1 MENKKINKNFSI
13 KNNYAKNLI
22 ILFSVLFLFVS
33 CSKKEKNV
41 NLEENKN
48 SEYMKTFTLD
58 EISQGKKQWTMDA
71 SKATIQEGTTKIFID
86 KAHLTFFKNDK
97 KVSYIESDTAIYD
110 SKTKDIQSRG
120 NVKMISFEEN
130 VVITTDTMDYF
141 NSIGKFKS
149 KDFVKITRDDSITTG
164 TGFEANSDL
173 SEINIL
179 NNVSITYKNDK
190 N

>member
-1 MENKKINKNFSI
+1 MENKKI
-13 KNNYAKNLI
+13 
-22 ILFSVLFLFVS
+22 ILLFFTLFLFIS
-33 CSKKEKNV
+33 CSKSEKNV
-41 NLEENKN
+41 SNQDNTR
-48 SEYMKTFTLD
+48 EYIKTFTLD
-58 EISQGKKQWTMDA
+58 EIVKGKKQWTMDA
-71 SKATIQEGTTKIFID
+71 VKATIQEGTTKIFIE

-97 KVSYIESDTAIYD
+97 KASYIESDTAIYD
-110 SKTKDIQSRG
+110 SKTKDIQSKG

-130 VVITTDTMDYF
+130 VTITTDTMDYF

-179 NNVSITYKNDK
+179 NNVSITYNNEKN
-190 N
+190 